1 MKKSLLFII
10 SALAVLASCQPKE
23 PEKPAD
29 PTLSVKPE
37 SIVIEAI
44 GGFQTINVEANNS
57 WTAELTSGT
66 EWLTISTSASSFSVT
81 ASANPTHQ
89 NRMGSVTVKS
99 DKLSKVVSVTQLAS
113 PNNDRIMGSPGKMT
127 FEAAG
132 GSQDIS
138 IDANVQVTATP
149 SESWISV
156 TPGSVQPGQSKF
168 TVTVAEYKGST
179 IREGSVTLAGGDA
192 PEMSVIVIQNPAAYI
207 TANPDTISAAAE
219 GGEFTIAVSA
229 NTDWNVSSTPDWVT
243 VSPAGG
249 RNAEIK
255 VTVAPN
261 SVSEERTGGVVL
273 SGASASC
280 TIGIVQAANVATET
294 LLAAWRCD
302 DAEYV
307 ESHSPDWST
316 AGANDYSKGTGKG
329 IALPEDGAPAGTQI
343 SWIRNSGIEFPLVF
357 ITAAEG
363 HYAVK
368 STAAD
373 DGFLFSIPG
382 QNLKKGQ
389 VIILDCGLASGAN
402 SLPKNWVAK
411 FRTAES
417 ADWTVGECSNA
428 YTTTSGVTAH
438 LQMAKTKDYTSH
450 SRFVA
455 TYTVPEDA
463 AGATIQIF
471 VCAADGET
479 IKGATSSG
487 STVRMIPLYN
497 VDNIAEFPGP
507 RISIK

>member
-1 MKKSLLFII
+1 MKKTLLFLLA
-10 SALAVLASCQPKE
+10 SLAVLASCQPKE

-138 IDANVQVTATP
+138 IDATVQVTATP

-156 TPGSVQPGQSKF
+156 TPGSVQPGQSKI

-179 IREGSVTLAGGDA
+179 VREGSVTLAGGDA
-192 PEMSVIVIQNPAAYI
+192 TVVSVRVIQNPAAYI

-219 GGEFTIAVSA
+219 GGEFTVSVSS
-229 NTDWNVSSTPDWVT
+229 NVSWTATAVPDWAS
-243 VSPAGG
+243 VSPSGG
-249 RNAEIK
+249 QNAELK
-255 VTVAPN
+255 VSIAPN
-261 SVSEERTGGVVL
+261 GSSEERTGGLVL
-273 SGASASC
+273 SGSSAQC
-280 TIGIVQAANVATET
+280 TIGIVQAATSATET
-294 LLAAWRCD
+294 LLATWRCD
-302 DAEYV
+302 DAAYTD
-307 ESHSPDWST
+307 SHSPDWST
-316 AGANDYSKGTGKG
+316 PGANDYSHGSGLG
-329 IALPEDGAPAGTQI
+329 IALPEEGAPAGTQMT
-343 SWIRNSGIEFPLVF
+343 WIRNTENEFPLVY

-363 HYAVK
+363 HFAVK
-368 STAAD
+368 STAAN

-389 VIILDCGLASGAN
+389 VISIDCGLASGAN
-402 SLPKNWVAK
+402 TLPKNWVAK
-411 FRTAES
+411 FRTSES
-417 ADWTVGECSNA
+417 EEWVVGECSNA
-428 YTTTSGVTAH
+428 FTTNSGVIAH
-438 LQMAKTKDYTSH
+438 IQFAKTKDYTSH

-455 TYTVPEDA
+455 THTVPADA
-463 AGATIQIF
+463 SGATIQIF

-479 IKGATSSG
+479 IKGNTASG
-487 STVRMIPLYN
+487 STIRLIPLYN
-497 VDNIAEFPGP
+497 IDNVAEYPGP
-507 RISIK
+507 RISIR

>member
-1 MKKSLLFII
+1 MKKTLLFLF
-10 SALAVLASCQPKE
+10 SALALLASCQPKE

-37 SIVIEAI
+37 SIVIEA
-44 GGFQTINVEANNS
+44 GGGSQTVNVEANNS

-66 EWLTISTSASSFSVT
+66 EWLTVSTSASSFSVT

-168 TVTVAEYKGST
+168 TVTVAEYNGST

-192 PEMSVIVIQNPAAYI
+192 PEMSVKVIQNPAAFI
-207 TANPDTISAAAE
+207 TANPASISAAAE
-219 GGEFTIAVSA
+219 GGEVTIAVTA
-229 NTDWNVSSTPDWVT
+229 NVDWTVSSYPDWVT
-243 VSPAGG
+243 VTPAGG
-249 RNAEIK
+249 MNTDIK

-261 SVSEERTGGVVL
+261 NVSDSRTSAIVL
-273 SGASASC
+273 LSSAVKC
-280 TIGIVQAANVATET
+280 TIDIVQEANAATET

-302 DAEYV
+302 DAAYV
-307 ESHSPDWST
+307 ESHCPDWST
-316 AGANDYSKGTGKG
+316 SGANDYSHGSGKG
-329 IALPEDGAPAGTQI
+329 IALPEDGAPEGTQMT
-343 SWIRNSGIEFPLVF
+343 WIRNSENEFPLVF

-368 STAAD
+368 STAAN
-373 DGFLFSIPG
+373 DGYLFSIPG

-389 VIILDCGLASGAN
+389 VVILDCGLASGAN

-479 IKGATSSG
+479 IKGATASG

-497 VDNIAEFPGP
+497 IDNIAEFPGP